1 MTRLF
6 GELATPGLRVIV
18 SAFLLIASSLP
29 ASAQVYEAVGIR
41 AQGMGGAFVA
51 VADDATATW
60 WNPAGQG
67 KGPFVNGLV
76 EHTEGQDEGQ
86 GSWGV
91 SFALPSLGISYY
103 SLSFPRSSTATPLA
117 DRQDERAGS
126 FRPHYVLNQVGATVG
141 QSFGDHLIVGTT
153 VRLVIADQNK
163 GDVDL
168 GAMGTIGPASLAI
181 VVKHI
186 GSPDLTADGY
196 AFELEPQVRVGA
208 AFRSPGRGAGWTGA
222 IDADLTATSTALGDA
237 RHLAAGAELWVNPLI
252 GVRGGARINTIGSVR
267 PTFSAGAS
275 FAPKAGFFVDGQVTL
290 GDDEL
295 TKGWGLAVRVTF

>member
-6 GELATPGLRVIV
+6 RERATLGTRFIV
-18 SAFLLIASSLP
+18 SALLLVASSRP

-41 AQGMGGAFVA
+41 AQGMAGAFVA
-51 VADDATATW
+51 LADDATATW
-60 WNPAGQG
+60 WNPAALG

-86 GSWGV
+86 GSWNV
-91 SFALPSLGISYY
+91 AFALPSLGISYHR
-103 SLSFPRSSTATPLA
+103 LSFPRSSTATPVA
-117 DRQDERAGS
+117 GRQDERAGG
-126 FRPHYVLNQVGATVG
+126 FRPNYVLNQVGATFG
-141 QSFGDHLIVGTT
+141 QSFGDHLVVGSTL
-153 VRLVIADQNK
+153 RLVHADQNR

-208 AFRSPGRGAGWTGA
+208 AFRSPGRGAGLTGA
-222 IDADLTATSTALGDA
+222 IDADLTTTSTALGDA
-237 RHLAAGAELWVNPLI
+237 RHLAAGVELWVNPLI
-252 GVRGGARINTIGSVR
+252 GVRGGARINTISSIR
-267 PTFSAGAS
+267 AAFSAGAS

-295 TKGWGLAVRVTF
+295 TKGWGLAARVTF

>member
-6 GELATPGLRVIV
+6 GELAARRPSFIV
-18 SAFLLIASSLP
+18 FALLLVASSRA

-60 WNPAGQG
+60 WNPAGLG

-76 EHTEGQDEGQ
+76 EHTEGQDDGQ
-86 GSWGV
+86 GSWDV
-91 SFALPSLGISYY
+91 AFALPSLGISYQR
-103 SLSFPRSSTATPLA
+103 LRFPQSSTATPVA

-126 FRPHYVLNQVGATVG
+126 SRPHYVLNQVGATVG
-141 QSFGDHLIVGTT
+141 QSFGDHLVVGST
-153 VRLVIADQNK
+153 VRLVHADQNK
-163 GDVDL
+163 GDVDV

-208 AFRSPGRGAGWTGA
+208 AFRWPERGAGLTGA
-222 IDADLTATSTALGDA
+222 IDADLTTTSTAFGDV
-237 RHLAAGAELWVNPLI
+237 RHLAAGAEFWVNPLI
-252 GVRGGARINTIGSVR
+252 GLRGGARINTIGSVR
-267 PTFSAGAS
+267 STFSAGAS
-275 FAPKAGFFVDGQVTL
+275 FAAKAGFFVDGQVTL

-295 TKGWGLAVRVTF
+295 TKGWGLAARVTF